1 MDKKLIVTIICSV
14 LPLCL
19 VAFIA
24 SRQNNQL
31 TKKNTQQVLITQV
44 DELVE
49 GVLLRLSQAQ
59 SAERGFVITGKDELL
74 APALEAPAE
83 IEKNLR
89 RLNRLVADD
98 PKQVENVK
106 RLEPLVQQR
115 LNFIASVV
123 ISRKQRGFDTAVKLL
138 SEGKA
143 DELSKEIR
151 SLCDEI
157 LAGEQASANT
167 AMGKDESTE
176 KLEDERLLL
185 LAAFLGIFMISSNV
199 VFSRFN

>member
-1 MDKKLIVTIICSV
+1 MDKKLIITIICSV

-24 SRQNNQL
+24 SRQTVQL
-31 TKKNTQQVLITQV
+31 TKKNSQQVLITQV
-44 DELVE
+44 DEQVE
-49 GVLLRLSQAQ
+49 GILLKLSQAQ
-59 SAERGFVITGKDELL
+59 SAERGFVLTGKDELL
-74 APALEAPAE
+74 APALGAPAE
-83 IEKNLR
+83 IERNLR

-115 LNFIASVV
+115 LNFIASIV

-151 SLCDEI
+151 ALCDDI
-157 LAGEQASANT
+157 LAGEQASNT
-167 AMGKDESTE
+167 AGYDEAT
-176 KLEDERLLL
+176 KRLENERLLL
-185 LAAFLGIFMISSNV
+185 LTAFLGFYMIGSNA
-199 VFSRFN
+199 VFSRFS

>member
-24 SRQNNQL
+24 SRQTIQL
-31 TKKNTQQVLITQV
+31 AKRNSQQVLITQV

-49 GVLLRLSQAQ
+49 GILLKLSQAQ
-59 SAERGFVITGKDELL
+59 SAERGFVLTGKDDLL
-74 APALEAPAE
+74 APALGAPAE
-83 IEKNLR
+83 IERNLR

-98 PKQVENVK
+98 PKQVESVK

-157 LAGEQASANT
+157 LAGEQASAST
-167 AMGKDESTE
+167 ALGKDQSTE
-176 KLEDERLLL
+176 KLENERLLL
-185 LAAFLGIFMISSNV
+185 LAAFLGFFMFGSNV
-199 VFSRFN
+199 AFSRYS